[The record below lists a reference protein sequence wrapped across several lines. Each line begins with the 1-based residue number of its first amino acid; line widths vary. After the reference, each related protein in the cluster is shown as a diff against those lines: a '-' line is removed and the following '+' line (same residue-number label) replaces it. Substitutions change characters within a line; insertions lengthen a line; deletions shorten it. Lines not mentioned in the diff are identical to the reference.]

1 MGLSTSRTVCALV
14 FLASVVISPTVLAHA
29 HLKQQSPA
37 ADSVVSAPQSLTLNF
52 SEGIEPGF
60 SGVVVTDGR
69 RQMGQG
75 ANTGQELRATFAM
88 GVGKSPI
95 DIQHKLFVHVGGR
108 NSAVVQESC
117 GDHIVMGPLAIGPF
131 GAQAIGN
138 VGYALAMVKIRD
150 AHQVDGARQCPQ

>member
-60 SGVVVTDGR
+60 SGVVVTDA
-69 RQMGQG
+69 QKQVIK
-75 ANTGQELRATFAM
+75 TGTATRDEKNKEQLT
-88 GVGKSPI
+88 V
-95 DIQHKLFVHVGGR
+95 
-108 NSAVVQESC
+108 
-117 GDHIVMGPLAIGPF
+117 PLDQTLTPGT
-131 GAQAIGN
+131 
-138 VGYALAMVKIRD
+138 Y
-150 AHQVDGARQCPQ
+150 QVDWHVVSVDGHKTKGSYQFSVK